1 MRVQTG
7 FFFFFFSLLFFFF
20 FGQKTSFK
28 VSPAYRSVTF
38 RELMSGQYSPQYAVA
53 EGVWPS
59 AESQLSG
66 QADPDSA
73 CSSVLSTALTPDE
86 F

>member
-7 FFFFFFSLLFFFF
+7 FFIFFSFLSFFF

-28 VSPAYRSVTF
+28 VSPAYRSVMF

-73 CSSVLSTALTPDE
+73 CSSVLSTALTPDK